1 MRRVLKMVGVELVD
15 ARAAAEHQQEADD
28 YHCAGPRHGN
38 EVGAL
43 EKGAL
48 RRGVDALRQ
57 WFLSFLLSISCEV

>member
-43 EKGAL
+43 EGRCDVVSTPSAVVSIFSV
-48 RRGVDALRQ
+48 VD
-57 WFLSFLLSISCEV
+57 FM